1 MSVKDSFPNIFKY
14 YSRGNNLKQE
24 KGKINVFRSNYK

>member
-1 MSVKDSFPNIFKY
+1 MSVMECFPNIFKN
-14 YSRGNNLKQE
+14 YSYRNNLKQE